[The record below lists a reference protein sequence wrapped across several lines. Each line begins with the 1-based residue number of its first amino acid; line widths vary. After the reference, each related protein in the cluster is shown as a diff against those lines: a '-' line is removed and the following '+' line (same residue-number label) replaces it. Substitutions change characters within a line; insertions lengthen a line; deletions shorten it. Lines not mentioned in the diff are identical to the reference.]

1 MRASLFAV
9 LTGLLSLS
17 ACSGESQAPSDAPV
31 PQAAEPAKAEPAA
44 EAPVPREPEVVSI
57 EKAEELFATN
67 AVPVDANSDY
77 TRKEMGVIPG
87 AALLT
92 SSSKYDC
99 DAELPKD
106 KATPL
111 VFYCGNDH
119 CSASDAAAER
129 AMAAGHENVK
139 ILRAGIAGWK
149 DAGKKTEQPAS

>member
-1 MRASLFAV
+1 MRASLFAI

-17 ACSGESQAPSDAPV
+17 ACSGESQPPSDTPA

-44 EAPVPREPEVVSI
+44 EEPAQREPEVVSI
-57 EKAEELFATN
+57 EKAEQLFLAK

-106 KATPL
+106 KSTPL

-119 CSASDAAAER
+119 CSASDSAAAR